1 MGSGEKFR
9 VRWES
14 FPIYSIGATLAFRSE
29 HEVSIR
35 FNFIKLSVYIGIGKG
50 YEEFE
55 PEKNT

>member
-29 HEVSIR
+29 HEVSIC

-55 PEKNT
+55 LEKNT

>member
-14 FPIYSIGATLAFRSE
+14 FPIYSIGATLAFRGE

-55 PEKNT
+55 LEKNQ